1 MKLYLKIKPNQRFD
15 KVERD
20 GSDWIIRLAAPAVD
34 GKANQQLV
42 NYLSE
47 VIGIAKSRI
56 QLVKGNTSRIKCVE
70 IDADQELII
79 EKLTVASKE

>member
-1 MKLYLKIKPNQRFD
+1 MKLYLKIKPNQRFN
-15 KVERD
+15 KMEWD

-56 QLVKGNTSRIKCVE
+56 QLVKGNTSKIKCVE

-79 EKLTVASKE
+79 EKLTAASQE

>member
-1 MKLYLKIKPNQRFD
+1 MKLYLKIKPNQRFN
-15 KVERD
+15 KVEQD
-20 GSDWIIRLAAPAVD
+20 GLDWIIRLAAPAVD

-56 QLVKGNTSRIKCVE
+56 QLVKGNTSKIKCVE

-79 EKLTVASKE
+79 EKLTAASQE